1 MYNNTDLDNF
11 IDSMSNGENSQVT
24 IESGNEKIT
33 IKYENG
39 NSNDLDTLV
48 TYTFIVLIGV
58 VIFLLFVG
66 FIVKKYEK
74 NVTTTED

>member
-1 MYNNTDLDNF
+1 
-11 IDSMSNGENSQVT
+11 MSNGENSQVT

-48 TYTFIVLIGV
+48 TYTFIALIGV

>member
-1 MYNNTDLDNF
+1 MYNNNDLEEF
-11 IDSMSNGENSQVT
+11 INSMSNGENGQMT

-48 TYTFIVLIGV
+48 TYTFIALLGV